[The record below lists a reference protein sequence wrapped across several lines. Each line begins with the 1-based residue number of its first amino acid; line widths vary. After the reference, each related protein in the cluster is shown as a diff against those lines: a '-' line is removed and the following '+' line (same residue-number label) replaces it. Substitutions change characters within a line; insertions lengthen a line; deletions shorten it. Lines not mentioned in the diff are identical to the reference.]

1 MASLVNFSGIGSNI
15 DFDVIRDAII
25 SEKMRP
31 VTLLQAKSTSF
42 TNKASVLKQLNSLLT
57 NLTTASQALT
67 DTSLGTGRSAI
78 SSSESILGASATAS
92 AAMGGFSVS
101 VSRLATSLTQASDS
115 IPTVSAPILAGGATT
130 ATFELRLGGAGS
142 GAAITID
149 SSNDSL
155 TGLRDAIN
163 GANAGVTATIV
174 DLSGTGTQNQLV
186 LTSAATG
193 TAGRVELV
201 ETTATGTAAALN
213 LRSINPP
220 GATNDF
226 SALNAQ
232 LSINGLPISRS
243 SNTISDAVTGVTL
256 NLRETGSASIT
267 IGQSSDIATKLQVF
281 ASAYNSVESFMA
293 SQYTADS
300 SGRPTGILAGD
311 ATLRMIQTQMREAMS
326 AVSSANGGSFSRL
339 TDIGFGRDEN
349 GKLKLDLTVLN
360 QKLASNPDDVRSL
373 IVGKTSGNTGI
384 FTGVH
389 TIFNNLSD
397 DVTGVV
403 QTAITGCQDSIKS
416 LTKSIADQTQRVS
429 ELRAILTRQFSR
441 VDAAI
446 GQLNSQGSTLTS
458 IITAM
463 QSSNQNR

>member
-1 MASLVNFSGIGSNI
+1 MASLVNFSGLGSNI

-42 TNKASVLKQLNSLLT
+42 TNKAAALKQLNSLLT
-57 NLTTASQALT
+57 NLTAATQSLT
-67 DTSLGTGRSAI
+67 DKTLGTGRSAV
-78 SSSESILGASATAS
+78 SSSEAVLGASATS
-92 AAMGGFSVS
+92 AATMGGFNVS
-101 VSRLATSLTQASDS
+101 VTRLATSLTQASDS
-115 IPTVSAPILAGGATT
+115 IPSVTAPILAGGATT

-142 GAAITID
+142 GEAITID
-149 SSNDSL
+149 SSNNSL

-163 GANAGVTATIV
+163 SANAGVTATIV
-174 DLSGTGTQNQLV
+174 DLSGNGTDNQLV

-232 LSINGLPISRS
+232 VSINGLTISRS
-243 SNTISDAVTGVTL
+243 SNTITDAVTGVTL
-256 NLRETGSASIT
+256 NLRQTGTASIT
-267 IGQSSDIATKLQVF
+267 IGQSTDIANKLQMFV
-281 ASAYNSVESFMA
+281 SAYNSVESFIA
-293 SQYTADS
+293 GQYTADS
-300 SGRPTGILAGD
+300 TGRPTGLLAGD
-311 ATLRMIQTQMREAMS
+311 PTLRMVQTQMREAMS
-326 AVSSANGGSFSRL
+326 AVSSTNGGSFTRL
-339 TDIGFGRDEN
+339 TEIGFGRDDS

-360 QKLASNPDDVRSL
+360 EKLASNPDDVRAL
-373 IVGKTSGNTGI
+373 IVGKTSENTGI
-384 FTGVH
+384 FAGVH
-389 TIFNNLSD
+389 TIFDNLSD
-397 DVTGVV
+397 DVTGTV
-403 QTAITGCQDSIKS
+403 QAAITGCQDSIKS

-463 QSSNQNR
+463 QSSSQNK